1 MGSTSQV
8 RYDDSGFTLKAE
20 STCYV
25 MNWQPL
31 NLEDLQRFEKM
42 GGSMEAMAGFDG
54 DLAEARE
61 ASTRNDET
69 GTLMDENDTMK
80 RVTSPDAEKIFGLEI
95 CAKAFAY
102 SRLSTQYAFCNEFG
116 C

>member
-1 MGSTSQV
+1 
-8 RYDDSGFTLKAE
+8 
-20 STCYV
+20 

-31 NLEDLQRFEKM
+31 NLEDLQRFEMM
-42 GGSMEAMAGFDG
+42 GGSMDEMAGFDG

-61 ASTRNDET
+61 ASTRNNET

-80 RVTSPDAEKIFGLEI
+80 RCTSPDAEKTSGFEI

-102 SRLSTQYAFCNEFG
+102 SRLSTQYAFCNEFRVSKLN
-116 C
+116 CIIQTLETS